1 MNATVKWLNFQICGI
16 GDDGAAAFA
25 EALRTNTSL
34 LTKLWLSSNDI
45 GEHEGKQL
53 LRDAVVGRQGFK
65 LLLTVQIK

>member
-1 MNATVKWLNFQICGI
+1 
-16 GDDGAAAFA
+16 
-25 EALRTNTSL
+25 L

-45 GEHEGKQL
+45 GEQGKQL